1 MNVRLALPLSDWFF
15 AHVAGNTFGSHE
27 KFLKKMKKNGAVRVK
42 AYEYSSAV
50 VIFCPIFTR
59 FDYDVGAALYDA
71 RGKHREGTRAE
82 TICVFCVYDTARVTV
97 FVCLPL
103 SQRMEQNHFGGDAS
117 HF

>member
-1 MNVRLALPLSDWFF
+1 M
-15 AHVAGNTFGSHE
+15 
-27 KFLKKMKKNGAVRVK
+27 K

-71 RGKHREGTRAE
+71 RGKHREDTRAE
-82 TICVFCVYDTARVTV
+82 TICMFGAYNTARVTV

-103 SQRMEQNHFGGDAS
+103 SQVLEQNHFGGDAS
-117 HF
+117 HFWQRIPFTAVPVHVVLLVDVL